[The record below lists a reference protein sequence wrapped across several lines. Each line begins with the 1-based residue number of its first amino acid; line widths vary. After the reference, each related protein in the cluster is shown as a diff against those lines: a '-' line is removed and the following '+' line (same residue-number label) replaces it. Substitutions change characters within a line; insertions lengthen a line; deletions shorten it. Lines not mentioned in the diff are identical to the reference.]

1 MPDEWVYGLH
11 PVQSLIERD
20 PLSLRELWVHEARGD
35 ARVQALVSAARRQG
49 ISVNRVPR
57 STLDR
62 RAGGGVHQGVL
73 ARCRRRRGRSENLE
87 ALLDGLD
94 EPALIVVLDGVQD
107 PHNLGAVLRSAD
119 AAGAHAVIA
128 PRARAVGLTPVV
140 RKAACGAAETVTML
154 RVANLVRALTTL
166 QAHRL
171 QVIGTAGDA
180 SQSLFATDL
189 TGPVALV
196 LGGEGRGLR
205 RLTRETCD
213 WLVGIPM
220 AGAVESLNVSAA
232 AAVCLF
238 EARRQ
243 RQQAGA

>member
-20 PLSLRELWVHEARGD
+20 PLSLRELWVLEARGD
-35 ARVQALVSAARRQG
+35 ARIQALVSAARRQG
-49 ISVNRVPR
+49 IAVNRVPR

-73 ARCRRRRGRSENLE
+73 ARCLRRRGGSQNLE
-87 ALLDGLD
+87 ALLDGLN

-119 AAGAHAVIA
+119 AAGAHALIA

-140 RKAACGAAETVTML
+140 RKVACGAAETVAML
-154 RVANLVRALTTL
+154 RVSNLVRALTTL

-171 QVIGTAGDA
+171 QVSGTAGDA

-220 AGAVESLNVSAA
+220 AGAVKSLNVSAA